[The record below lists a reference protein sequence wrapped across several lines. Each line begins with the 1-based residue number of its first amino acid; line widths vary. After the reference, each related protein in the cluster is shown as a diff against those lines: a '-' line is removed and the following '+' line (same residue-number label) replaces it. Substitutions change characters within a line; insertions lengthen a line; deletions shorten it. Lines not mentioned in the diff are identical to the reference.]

1 MKKKLIGIALS
12 VALFVPFMV
21 NAATSISIVPE
32 KACVTAEGFCTTTAR
47 VMIKTDSPIL
57 DAVEATLTLAEG
69 VNVDKVVSS
78 EHFIVTQV
86 DDKIVFTPKD
96 GLYTGDNTDALMGS
110 VVFKYDASLADCSVS
125 FEFAA
130 YETTKEVTITAGD
143 SALTGAS
150 LPYLILGGAL
160 LLGGALYI
168 VSKRS
173 TKLYNV

>member
-1 MKKKLIGIALS
+1 VKKKLIGIALS

-21 NAATSISIVPE
+21 NAATEITIVPE
-32 KACVTAEGFCTTTAR
+32 KACLTEEGFCTTTAK

-69 VNVDKVVSS
+69 VTIDKVVSNDN
-78 EHFIVTQV
+78 FIVTQV
-86 DDKIVFTPKD
+86 GNKVVFAPKD
-96 GLYTGDNTDALMGS
+96 GLFAGDNTNTLMGT
-110 VVFKYDASLADCSVS
+110 VVFKYATNLADCSVS

-160 LLGGALYI
+160 LLGGALYM

-173 TKLYNV
+173 TKLYKI